1 MSGERPFLPTVQN
14 VMMPVWLVHLFLGI
28 SVACILAGPVLLAIG
43 LFEYGGHPDSLWGF
57 VGGAFGCTVGGLG
70 SFLGTYNS
78 MQMMKGAV
86 HVFYR
91 LKLTGVDIGIAIYGA
106 IGLALLVTGLVF
118 LAAGADQAHVHGSL
132 LLGAI
137 TLLQVGAYGIF
148 RWVILRNARALF
160 TLYLDGALTREE
172 AEAIDRARAG
182 SPAFDR
188 MIREF
193 DGVNRA
199 VRDWAGS

>member
-1 MSGERPFLPTVQN
+1 VESI
-14 VMMPVWLVHLFLGI
+14 VMPMWVIHVFLGI

-43 LFEYGGHPDSLWGF
+43 LFGYAGHPDAMWGCF
-57 VGGAFGCTVGGLG
+57 GGAFGCMVGGLG

-91 LKLTGVDIGIAIYGA
+91 LRLTRVDIGIAVYGVV
-106 IGLALLVTGLVF
+106 GLALLVIGLVF
-118 LAAGADQAHVHGSL
+118 LAAGADRAHVHGSL

-160 TLYLDGALTREE
+160 TLYLDGALTPEE
-172 AEAIDRARAG
+172 TEAIDRARDG
-182 SPAFDR
+182 TPAFDR